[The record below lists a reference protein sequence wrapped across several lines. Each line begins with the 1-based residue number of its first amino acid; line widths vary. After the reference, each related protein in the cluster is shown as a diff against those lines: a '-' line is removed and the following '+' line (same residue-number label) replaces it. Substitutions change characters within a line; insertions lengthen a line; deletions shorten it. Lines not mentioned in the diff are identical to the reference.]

1 MNARNTRTHIQW
13 IGAAFVF
20 VAVAGCANTSPP
32 TSAAPSEIAL
42 GGTATATS
50 AAIAAAGYACGT
62 PGHGP
67 AFTTQLCQRPGPT
80 DELVPPDSMIRIYS
94 RPDGSV
100 AGLDVDVLGPHSTLS
115 ASLTTVLGVALAPTV
130 SAGDASKVEAF
141 VAAHLPTTAPG
152 TATAAVSSQ
161 LTLMISDDGGVI
173 QASLWAPDVVAW
185 RNALLTGTATHPP
198 PSPPGP

>member
-1 MNARNTRTHIQW
+1 MRTRHHGTM
-13 IGAAFVF
+13 IGRLGAGFLVLAL
-20 VAVAGCANTSPP
+20 AGCASTNQATPALP
-32 TSAAPSEIAL
+32 GEIAL
-42 GGTATATS
+42 GGSATATS
-50 AAIAAAGYACGT
+50 AVISAAGYSCGT

-67 AFTTQLCQRPGPT
+67 VFTTQLCQRPGPT
-80 DELVPPDSMIRIYS
+80 EELVPPDSMIRIYS
-94 RPDGSV
+94 RPDDSV
-100 AGLDVDVLGPHSTLS
+100 AGLDVDVLGPHATLS
-115 ASLTTVLGVALAPTV
+115 GSLTTVLRLALAPTV

-141 VAAHLPTTAPG
+141 VTAHLPTTAPG

-198 PSPPGP
+198 PSPPGS